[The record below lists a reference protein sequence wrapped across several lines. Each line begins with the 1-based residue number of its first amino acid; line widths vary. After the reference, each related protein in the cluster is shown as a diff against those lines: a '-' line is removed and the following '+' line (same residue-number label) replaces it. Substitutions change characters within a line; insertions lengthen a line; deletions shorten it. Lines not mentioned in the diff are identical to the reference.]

1 MLKKEKISELEDLV
15 MEAIQYETQ
24 EKKKR
29 SEINEECISES
40 WDYLKQSN
48 IQTIGTLRKE
58 RGVMIRRLL

>member
-1 MLKKEKISELEDLV
+1 MKHRK
-15 MEAIQYETQ
+15 
-24 EKKKR
+24 KKKR